1 MEFLHSFLR
10 RHFAGEPAVAS
21 FPQAMV
27 MIIATVMLLAA
38 MSRTVVIMMVKLF
51 IQDKHIQILLF

>member
-10 RHFAGEPAVAS
+10 RHFAGEPVVAS

-51 IQDKHIQILLF
+51 I